1 MIFIKKL
8 LQEDK
13 SIWRVD
19 EIRVF
24 ILTLFS
30 VAAIFLVPIR
40 IPDYS
45 PIYCTVLVAL
55 LIFYYGVVYNKLFQ
69 ILVIARYKFDI
80 FKFIGSVGSIVYI
93 TMLVHFTGGTASFFK
108 FLFIMECFLSGLI
121 LRAKGVYA
129 IATLSW
135 VLYAGTAVLDYYGLL
150 PGVLTPDLHDQFYGD
165 YKNVA
170 IDLGIYVVL
179 PYISAS
185 IGYLIQRLW
194 LRTPSTEELKEEIRE
209 IEEKESKASFEE
221 ALEGVENLS
230 DLKKKLFDHVKEA
243 FSVEEFFSFAI
254 ISAGKTANES
264 LKEIAKII
272 RSSLRGGDAV
282 IRFEGSFYL
291 IFVASAIERALIIM
305 DRIMD
310 KISHLALNGE
320 QRTLS
325 VEAGAGMAV
334 FPDNFSDM
342 DVTSIREKPELV
354 DLLIERAS
362 DALKAAESAGKN
374 RIICYNDVEYTKH
387 KKSEQE

>member
-1 MIFIKKL
+1 MIFINKL

-13 SIWRVD
+13 SIWRID

-24 ILTLFS
+24 ILALFS
-30 VAAIFLVPIR
+30 VAAIFLVPII

-45 PIYCTVLVAL
+45 PVYCTVLVAL
-55 LIFYYGVVYNKLFQ
+55 LILYYGVIYNKLFQ
-69 ILVIARYKFDI
+69 ILVIARYKFNV

-93 TMLVHFTGGTASFFK
+93 TLLVHFTGGAASFFK
-108 FLFIMECFLSGLI
+108 FLFIMECFLSGLV

-129 IATLSW
+129 VATLAW
-135 VLYAGTAVLDYYGLL
+135 IFYGAAVVLDYFGWV
-150 PGVLTPDLHDQFYGD
+150 PGILSPAQHDQFYGD
-165 YKNVA
+165 YKNLA
-170 IDLGIYVVL
+170 IDLGTYLVL

-194 LRTPSTEELKEEIRE
+194 LRTPSTDELKKEIKK
-209 IEEKESKASFEE
+209 IEEEGSRASFEE
-221 ALEGVENLS
+221 ALEGAENLS
-230 DLKKKLFDHVKEA
+230 DLKKKLFKHIKEA
-243 FSVEEFFSFAI
+243 LLIEEFFSFAVI
-254 ISAGKTANES
+254 KTETTAAGSFEK
-264 LKEIAKII
+264 IAKII

-282 IRFEGSFYL
+282 IRFEGRFYL

-310 KISHLALNGE
+310 KISHLSINGE

-342 DVTSIREKPELV
+342 DVPSIREKPELV
-354 DLLIERAS
+354 DILMERAS
-362 DALKAAESAGKN
+362 DALTVAESTGKN
-374 RIICYNDVEYTKH
+374 RIICYNDTEYTKH